1 MCRLGV
7 KAELVDV
14 KLQRIGRQRV
24 AVGQRVIDDLVALG
38 RLVYSVEAASQEG
51 WTTMQAELFLEQ
63 VRRRELPSVGFP
75 VTGQQRPPL
84 LVLALRQRPR
94 GIVVVALEVG
104 EKSIEGDAG
113 DGTRG
118 SAPVC
123 WFFRF
128 W

>member
-14 KLQRIGRQRV
+14 KLQRV
-24 AVGQRVIDDLVALG
+24 AVGQLVIDDLVALG

-75 VTGQQRPPL
+75 VTVQQRPPL
-84 LVLALRQRPR
+84 LVLALHQRPR
-94 GIVVVALEVG
+94 GIVVGALEVG

-123 WFFRF
+123 RFFRF